1 MKRLLEDERFTE
13 NAKPHFLFKTL
24 DELKQEVFEDWELFD
39 GEKTNLFSV
48 DY

>member
-1 MKRLLEDERFTE
+1 MEDERFTE

-39 GEKTNLFSV
+39 GEKTNLF
-48 DY
+48 